1 MKKIK
6 YFSFLLLLLYI
17 TLIGCAK
24 CINEY
29 DKTVVGTINNKE
41 YTAAHNS
48 TYMVPVHIGKVTTM
62 QPRNI
67 HYSAKYEV
75 TIIVG
80 EIYVVID
87 NKDLYNQYKI
97 GDSIDMNVHY
107 KEYNDGTIK
116 KKFSVK

>member
-6 YFSFLLLLLYI
+6 YLVSLLFLCMMLA
-17 TLIGCAK
+17 GCAK

-29 DKTVVGTINNKE
+29 DKTVVGIVDNKE

-62 QPRNI
+62 QPRTR
-67 HYSAKYEV
+67 HYAAKYEI
-75 TIIVG
+75 TIIVDDMS
-80 EIYVVID
+80 IVIND
-87 NKDLYNQYKI
+87 EDLYNQYEI

-107 KEYNDGTIK
+107 KEYDDGTIK
-116 KKFSVK
+116 RKASVK